1 MFAILTIHTLILLLA
16 IVSTPPSLVGA
27 VVTLLRP
34 DPGEKVKAGASCL
47 VQWKGDTDS
56 KTIWKKMS
64 IQLMTGDNYN
74 MVFLKSMSPL
84 NSTYRTLADVRLQ
97 PLLLTKTELL
107 TANSNILARM

>member
-1 MFAILTIHTLILLLA
+1 MFAILTIPTLILLLA

-34 DPGEKVKAGASCL
+34 GSGEKFNAGSSCL
-47 VQWKGDTDS
+47 IKWKGDKVS

-64 IQLMTGDNYN
+64 IELMTGDNYN
-74 MVFLKSMSPL
+74 MVFLTSMSPL
-84 NSTYRTLADVRLQ
+84 KSKYPTLAYIRLQ

-107 TANSNILARM
+107 TANSIILARM